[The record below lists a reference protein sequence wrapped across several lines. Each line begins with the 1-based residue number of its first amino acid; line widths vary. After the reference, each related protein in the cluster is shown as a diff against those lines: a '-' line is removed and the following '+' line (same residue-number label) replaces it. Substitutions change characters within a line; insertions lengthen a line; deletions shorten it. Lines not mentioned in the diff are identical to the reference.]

1 METAPFTPTV
11 TPGGTPGGPSPA
23 ISNCDLTEKKNF
35 NSDFDVITQNSSF
48 FPLFILYMYV
58 SFTSYIP
65 FLYIPA
71 NFYRS

>member
-35 NSDFDVITQNSSF
+35 NSDFDVITQN
-48 FPLFILYMYV
+48 
-58 SFTSYIP
+58 
-65 FLYIPA
+65 
-71 NFYRS
+71 

>member
-48 FPLFILYMYV
+48 FPLFLYMYV

-65 FLYIPA
+65 LNPLFVHFHKLL
-71 NFYRS
+71 